1 MGYGDD
7 LLVTSLAAKIKKKFP
22 ERQIV
27 IGIAGKN
34 QAFHSLIYENNPNI
48 ADCRNLDNNKPVH
61 IINFHELNRPYI
73 DYEKTIPNN
82 YVWRNFKPIPG
93 ELYFSNQERK
103 EAKIIISA
111 AKKFWE
117 ENYKKKFRNI
127 IFIET
132 SSTKI
137 NDRQF
142 NFKHQNKDWG
152 FQNWT
157 RLINRLKND
166 YLIIHSVHKETKNID
181 GIFIPPKTD
190 FRTACALLDEVD
202 FFVGPEGGFGHVAA
216 ALNKKAVLY
225 FGGWISPDVIG
236 YDFHEN
242 IYYKDQKSPCG
253 VMQKHCIH
261 CSKAREMITVDLFL
275 EHIYRISSS

>member
-48 ADCRNLDNNKPVH
+48 ADCRNLDNNRPVH
-61 IINFHELNRPYI
+61 IINFNELNRPYI

-103 EAKIIISA
+103 EAKKIISA

-117 ENYKKKFRNI
+117 KNYKKKFRNI

-142 NFKHQNKDWG
+142 SFKHQNKDWG
-152 FQNWT
+152 IQNWT
-157 RLINRLKND
+157 RLINKLKND
-166 YLIIHSVHKETKNID
+166 YLIIHSVHKETKNIN
-181 GIFIPPKTD
+181 GIFIPPETD

-253 VMQKHCIH
+253 VMQKHCTH

-275 EHIYRISSS
+275 KHIYKISSY

>member
-7 LLVTSLAAKIKKKFP
+7 LLVTSLAAKIKKQFP

-27 IGIAGKN
+27 IGIAEKN

-48 ADCRNLDNNKPVH
+48 ADCRNLDNNKPIQ

-82 YVWRNFKPIPG
+82 YVWKNFKPIPG
-93 ELYFSNQERK
+93 ELYFSNQEKK
-103 EAKIIISA
+103 EAKIIISE

-142 NFKHQNKDWG
+142 SFKHQNKDWG
-152 FQNWT
+152 IQNWT
-157 RLINRLKND
+157 RLINKLKND

-253 VMQKHCIH
+253 VMTKLCTHCTK
-261 CSKAREMITVDLFL
+261 SREMITVDLFL
-275 EHIYRISSS
+275 EHIYKISSS